1 MVPMINLWAVASGAR
16 IEKQECGPEYPC
28 GTWMVIVRSARL
40 PVPIHKHAGDG
51 QQGAPGARLPDPLVV
66 RVADEHDRP
75 MSGVAVE
82 FSVTRG
88 GGTLAASADRVTT
101 VTDADGLA
109 RAAWTLGPA
118 RPQEAQARVV
128 NGTREPVRFSAQFR

>member
-16 IEKQECGPEYPC
+16 IEQQECGPEHPC
-28 GTWMVIVRSARL
+28 GTWTVIVQSVRL
-40 PVPIHKHAGDG
+40 PVPIHRHAGDG

-66 RVADEHDRP
+66 RVADEDDCA

-88 GGTLAASADRVTT
+88 GGTLTADAARVTT
-101 VTDADGLA
+101 VTDTDGLA
-109 RAAWTLGPA
+109 RAAWTLGPTG
-118 RPQEAQARVV
+118 PQEAQARVV
-128 NGTREPVRFSAQFR
+128 NGTREPVAFTAAVP

>member
-1 MVPMINLWAVASGAR
+1 
-16 IEKQECGPEYPC
+16 
-28 GTWMVIVRSARL
+28 
-40 PVPIHKHAGDG
+40 VPIHKHAGDG
-51 QQGAPGARLPDPLVV
+51 QHGAPGARLADPLIV

-88 GGTLAASADRVTT
+88 GGTLTANADQVTM
-101 VTDADGLA
+101 VTDAEGLA

-118 RPQEAQARVV
+118 GAQEVQARVV
-128 NGTREPVRFSAQFR
+128 SGTREPVLFSAHVR

>member
-16 IEKQECGPEYPC
+16 IEKQECGPEHPC
-28 GTWMVIVRSARL
+28 GTWTVIVRSVRL

-51 QQGAPGARLPDPLVV
+51 QHGAPGARLSDPLTV
-66 RVADEHDRP
+66 RVADEHDYP

-88 GGTLAASADRVTT
+88 GGTLTANADRVTM

-118 RPQEAQARVV
+118 QVQEVQARVV
-128 NGTREPVRFSAQFR
+128 NGTRPPVAFTAAVP